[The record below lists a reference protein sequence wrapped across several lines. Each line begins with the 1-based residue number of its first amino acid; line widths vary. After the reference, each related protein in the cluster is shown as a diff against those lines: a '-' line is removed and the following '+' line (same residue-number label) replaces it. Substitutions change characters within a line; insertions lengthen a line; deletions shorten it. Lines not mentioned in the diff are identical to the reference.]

1 MTGFRV
7 INSITVLK
15 TATYTLAASI
25 FEEISSDIFSSVE
38 NQGLLTAV
46 VVALVCLAV
55 EVMFELLGLVWSFMQ
70 RWFQKKVLQ
79 NQINELRQF
88 QRTLAPTSD
97 NFSETDVEMKRLQRD
112 MTALIIRRNE

>member
-38 NQGLLTAV
+38 NQGLAYT
-46 VVALVCLAV
+46 
-55 EVMFELLGLVWSFMQ
+55 G
-70 RWFQKKVLQ
+70 
-79 NQINELRQF
+79 
-88 QRTLAPTSD
+88 
-97 NFSETDVEMKRLQRD
+97 
-112 MTALIIRRNE
+112 